1 MAFKVLT
8 DAQAAHFV
16 EKGYVKIEGCFEKAE
31 IQDWLDLAYLRLGY
45 DRDDPTTW
53 VEDRIHMPSMNRRA
67 VADLAPKAWD
77 GICDVMGG
85 AERIEGEP
93 SWGDGF
99 IINFNKDADD
109 PRVPSAKHGG
119 WHKDGN
125 FFRHF
130 LDSPEQG
137 LLTVV
142 VWDDVL
148 PNSGGTYLAP
158 DSIPK
163 VARFLYDHPEGLE
176 PTGSFGKVIE
186 GCEEFVE
193 ATGNAGDVYL
203 IHPYMLHSAAPNP
216 SGRPR
221 FITNPPVAFKEPM
234 NFNRENPDDFSLV
247 ERVVLR
253 ALGVE
258 RLDYR
263 ITGKRERYYTE
274 FRRERERML
283 VEQKARLAVLEKAPA

>member
-1 MAFKVLT
+1 
-8 DAQAAHFV
+8 
-16 EKGYVKIEGCFEKAE
+16 
-31 IQDWLDLAYLRLGY
+31 
-45 DRDDPTTW
+45 
-53 VEDRIHMPSMNRRA
+53 
-67 VADLAPKAWD
+67 WD

-99 IINFNKDADD
+99 IINFHKDADD
-109 PRVPSAKHGG
+109 PRVPSAKRGG

-158 DSIPK
+158 DSVPK

-176 PTGSFGKVIE
+176 PGSFGKMIE

-221 FITNPPVAFKEPM
+221 FITNPPVAARIQMIFHWW
-234 NFNRENPDDFSLV
+234 RELCCGCWMPTDWITVLLVNESGIIRSFAANESACWWSRRRGWQSLKRRLYELMRRCGRIGRGVSRSHGVLKRGACCYGREMFGLLRDRRGAV
-247 ERVVLR
+247 EV
-253 ALGVE
+253 
-258 RLDYR
+258 
-263 ITGKRERYYTE
+263 
-274 FRRERERML
+274 
-283 VEQKARLAVLEKAPA
+283 

>member
-1 MAFKVLT
+1 M
-8 DAQAAHFV
+8 
-16 EKGYVKIEGCFEKAE
+16 
-31 IQDWLDLAYLRLGY
+31 
-45 DRDDPTTW
+45 
-53 VEDRIHMPSMNRRA
+53 
-67 VADLAPKAWD
+67 
-77 GICDVMGG
+77 
-85 AERIEGEP
+85 
-93 SWGDGF
+93 
-99 IINFNKDADD
+99 
-109 PRVPSAKHGG
+109 
-119 WHKDGN
+119 
-125 FFRHF
+125 
-130 LDSPEQG
+130 
-137 LLTVV
+137 
-142 VWDDVL
+142 
-148 PNSGGTYLAP
+148 
-158 DSIPK
+158 
-163 VARFLYDHPEGLE
+163 
-176 PTGSFGKVIE
+176 IE

-234 NFNRENPDDFSLV
+234 NFNREDPDDFSLV

-283 VEQKARLAVLEKAPA
+283 VEQKARLAVLEEEVV